1 MGPASFIEHDGEHE
15 HMKQQD
21 QAHAHGPVDVSS
33 AGKRPGLECEWPL
46 HAPATITVEKV
57 AEKPGARQPR
67 FGRLR
72 WREGWDSRRIRDN
85 SPTCQT
91 GTKSMDRI
99 RIEQHSGL
107 GVVWIAGWL
116 FTIGYLKLAFWQ
128 GALALLI
135 WPYDLGAALKLVQH

>member
-1 MGPASFIEHDGEHE
+1 
-15 HMKQQD
+15 
-21 QAHAHGPVDVSS
+21 
-33 AGKRPGLECEWPL
+33 
-46 HAPATITVEKV
+46 
-57 AEKPGARQPR
+57 
-67 FGRLR
+67 
-72 WREGWDSRRIRDN
+72 
-85 SPTCQT
+85 
-91 GTKSMDRI
+91 MDRI